1 MGLGELSA
9 EALEQREKKIKKEKN
24 RLIGLFKGID
34 ETKKKTVLGLI
45 DRASFLRV
53 LLEELEADINQHGA
67 VELFSQGDQE
77 PYDRARPQGQA
88 YQTLNKNYQAIIKQL
103 DGMLPVE
110 EGRTQP
116 KDDGFDSF
124 VGSRDAE

>member
-9 EALEQREKKIKKEKN
+9 EALEEREKKIKKEKN

-77 PYDRARPQGQA
+77 PYQRERPAAKIYKSQNDS
-88 YQTLNKNYQAIIKQL
+88 YQKIIKQL
-103 DGMLPVE
+103 TDLLPKE
-110 EGRTQP
+110 EGP
-116 KDDGFDSF
+116 KKGGDPFDEF
-124 VGSRDAE
+124 